1 MPGRH
6 CFRRVATLREIVGR
20 CRRARPA
27 AAPVPAGTVVLTDG
41 VTGVAHRVT
50 REAFAEGCRAEGRY
64 VALCGV
70 RVLPVRLTA
79 PARVHCPVCERGV

>member
-6 CFRRVATLREIVGR
+6 CFRRVATLREILSRG
-20 CRRARPA
+20 RRARPA

-41 VTGVAHRVT
+41 VIGVAHRVT
-50 REAFAEGCRAEGRY
+50 RETFAEGCRAGGRY
-64 VALCGV
+64 VALCGA
-70 RVLPVRLTA
+70 RVLPARLTA